1 MFELVAVAVLIAVTV
16 AYLLFLWW
24 SDWESAAY
32 RRQRVLAEQLKAEQ
46 AIQGVMQRTLAQMFA
61 EARIT
66 AATENVTDPDTR
78 TND

>member
-1 MFELVAVAVLIAVTV
+1 MFELVVVVILIAITV

-24 SDWESAAY
+24 KDWESAAY

-46 AIQGVMQRTLAQMFA
+46 AIQGVMQHTLAQMFA
-61 EARIT
+61 EARVT
-66 AATENVTDPDTR
+66 AATEDATPDTR